1 MSDRPK
7 RHNPS
12 TYSLDYRELHRTGQR
27 VYKPTSNP
35 NLEMDS
41 KIREKQIADDLNESF
56 LSFSLD
62 ELESSSEV
70 KEALDSIGQ
79 TAKEYRHVH
88 IVLKEDLGAQKHA
101 EDYAEFEEVMNKV
114 RSFQREAKMKL
125 RTFSKA
131 AEDPLASARLKLE
144 EDKEIDR
151 KETEGRVRAA
161 ILIEQT
167 VFREK
172 LDAEI
177 ADMDSDDLL
186 SIEKYCV

>member
-56 LSFSLD
+56 LLFSLD
-62 ELESSSEV
+62 ELESSEEI
-70 KEALDSIGQ
+70 KEGLDSIGQ
-79 TAKEYRHVH
+79 TAKEYRHIH
-88 IVLKEDLGAQKHA
+88 IVLKEELGQQKYV
-101 EDYAEFEEVMNKV
+101 EDYADFEDVMNKV

-151 KETEGRVRAA
+151 KEAEGRVRKA
-161 ILIEQT
+161 IFIEET

-177 ADMDSDDLL
+177 TDIDNDDLI